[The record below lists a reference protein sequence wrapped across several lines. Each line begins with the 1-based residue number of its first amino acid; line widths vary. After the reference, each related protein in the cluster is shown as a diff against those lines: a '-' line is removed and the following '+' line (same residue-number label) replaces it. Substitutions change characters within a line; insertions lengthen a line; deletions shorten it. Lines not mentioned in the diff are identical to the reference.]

1 MREIIFKAKC
11 IDDNKWIEGSLLIDQ
26 SGYYLNHKHMHWLQP
41 TAPGKYFAYPV
52 DPETV
57 CEYTGLKDKNGY
69 KIFENDILMCHRNPN
84 DLIKVVFGKFKVIN
98 AETYEVVDEVVGWHY
113 EVIPTDA
120 ISQTEPFC
128 ISMPL
133 TEHYIERCEAEVCAP
148 STIEK
153 IRRRTSK

>member
-1 MREIIFKAKC
+1 MREILFKAKC
-11 IDDNKWIEGSLLIDQ
+11 IDDNKWVEGSFLIDH
-26 SGYYLNHKHMHWLQP
+26 SAYYLVHNHEYWIHPIDRDKH
-41 TAPGKYFAYPV
+41 FAYPV

-133 TEHYIERCEAEVCAP
+133 TEQYIERCEAEVCDP
-148 STIEK
+148 RTIEK